1 MKSYLLTKLRK
12 KYLKLFDFNFR
23 NQLCLERSHSLPQ
36 SCQSKLSFSP
46 STVEQNI
53 KVSDGSGTGIEKN
66 GKKEVL
72 QNFYTPIVL

>member
-66 GKKEVL
+66 GKKRK
-72 QNFYTPIVL
+72 QKYYRIAIVR